1 VAGNLPDEVRDVS
14 TRPAAI
20 QHEEIIAAVATLTER
35 MEHVL
40 ENQQRMEQKIDKI
53 DLTVHGPDGHAEQI
67 AAWKRTG
74 KMLAFALTGLG
85 AIGMALFQWF
95 LAHWK

>member
-1 VAGNLPDEVRDVS
+1 MNGQ
-14 TRPAAI
+14 PAI
-20 QHEEIIAAVATLTER
+20 RHEEIIAAVAVLTER

-40 ENQQRMEQKIDKI
+40 ENQEQMATKLDRIDK
-53 DLTVHGPDGHAEQI
+53 TVHGEGGHAEQL
-67 AAWKRTG
+67 AGYRRMG

-85 AIGMALFQWF
+85 AIGMAMFQWF